1 MSKLLAVVGATGTQG
16 HSVIDAALKDGK
28 YRIRSI
34 TRNPSSE
41 KATAL
46 SALGVESEVT
56 GKRAVYVQT
65 SMADYS
71 MIWTGW
77 AEEMGLTLQF

>member
-46 SALGVESEVT
+46 SALGVEVVQADLDDEASLIKALEA
-56 GKRAVYVQT
+56 RAERIYKYISIT
-65 SMADYS
+65 
-71 MIWTGW
+71 I
-77 AEEMGLTLQF
+77 